1 MYQKQSST
9 SALQKSYSEKFSKI
23 TGKRM
28 QWSSILM
35 KFQVI
40 CRPIVSTEKHP
51 IASAFLW
58 VLQNFLEYLFN
69 RAPLRN

>member
-51 IASAFLW
+51 IASAFL
-58 VLQNFLEYLFN
+58 
-69 RAPLRN
+69 

>member
-1 MYQKQSST
+1 MYQKQSFT
-9 SALQKSYSEKFSKI
+9 SALQKRYSEKFSKI

-28 QWSSILM
+28 QWSSILK

-51 IASAFLW
+51 IVSAFL
-58 VLQNFLEYLFN
+58 
-69 RAPLRN
+69 